1 MTHQEDSKGVKLLTA
16 KGGRRNFVHYLDFS
30 FSAFNECFF
39 KRCIISTRM
48 QFVRAFWTSLR
59 VFWNGNHTRI
69 PHQTHHQES
78 VNSVFEN
85 EAYLSLKR
93 NRVIGFC
100 LIEIFWWHTI
110 WISQW
115 NSITHVLNS
124 ASKHAWWRH
133 KVISRLEQRHNNC
146 SEIFR
151 QSRSWT
157 LAFYGSFRGTWYIVK
172 SISRTTKRLNFWLD
186 SFKSGSNIGIQK
198 RFHTQKETSIDTLG
212 KRATP

>member
-69 PHQTHHQES
+69 PHQTHHHET
-78 VNSVFEN
+78 VYSVFQN

-172 SISRTTKRLNFWLD
+172 PISRTTT
-186 SFKSGSNIGIQK
+186 SSGWIPPNLAQILEFE
-198 RFHTQKETSIDTLG
+198 RDFTLR
-212 KRATP
+212 KKLQ

>member
-59 VFWNGNHTRI
+59 VFWNSNHTRI
-69 PHQTHHQES
+69 PHQTHHHET
-78 VNSVFEN
+78 VYSVFEN
-85 EAYLSLKR
+85 EAYLSLKQ

-115 NSITHVLNS
+115 NSITHMFSSTAPCSYKQPKYEPSFAYLPCTSVS
-124 ASKHAWWRH
+124 A
-133 KVISRLEQRHNNC
+133 
-146 SEIFR
+146 
-151 QSRSWT
+151 
-157 LAFYGSFRGTWYIVK
+157 YY
-172 SISRTTKRLNFWLD
+172 
-186 SFKSGSNIGIQK
+186 
-198 RFHTQKETSIDTLG
+198 
-212 KRATP
+212 TPCMMKA